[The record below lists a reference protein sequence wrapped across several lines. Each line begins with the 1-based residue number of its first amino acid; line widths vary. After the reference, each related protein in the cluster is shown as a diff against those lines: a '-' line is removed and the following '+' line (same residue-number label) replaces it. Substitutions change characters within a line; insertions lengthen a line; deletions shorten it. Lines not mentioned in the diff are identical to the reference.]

1 MALLHTV
8 HMGHALFNHKFSHSE
23 LSALRLDGELTPH
36 YEFWEHIDDWRSRSF
51 QVLSKEIHPLV
62 LTSESAAW
70 ALGVIPSPQSHTAST
85 ITVHRIRQPRNPEVK
100 IEQRNLTTSEFWS
113 EGMFGVTTPMRTIT
127 DLLRSGILTSTQSVD
142 ISRKVQ
148 QHFFLEIE
156 EIISG
161 LKEMVSYPNV
171 RNAILR
177 AQSL

>member
-8 HMGHALFNHKFSHSE
+8 HMGHSLFNHKFSHSE

-142 ISRKVQ
+142 ISRIVQ

>member
-8 HMGHALFNHKFSHSE
+8 HMGHSLFNHKFSHSE

-161 LKEMVSYPNV
+161 LKQMVSYPNV

>member
-1 MALLHTV
+1 
-8 HMGHALFNHKFSHSE
+8 MGHSLFNHSLSQSE
-23 LSALRLDGELTPH
+23 LSALRLDGELSPR

-70 ALGVIPSPQSHTAST
+70 ALGAIPAPQVHTAST

-100 IEQRNLTTSEFWS
+100 IEQRNLITTEFWS
-113 EGMFGVTTPMRTIT
+113 EGMFGVTTPMRTVT
-127 DLLRSGILTSTQSVD
+127 DLLRSGILTSAQSVD

-148 QHFFLEIE
+148 QHFSLEKE
-156 EIISG
+156 NIIAG

-177 AQSL
+177 ALTL